1 MDCGCYCSAPAKLIC
16 IYWGRNKQGQERGS
30 NPVNHL
36 HSAVYNGASALLIL
50 ISAGGTNI
58 ESDLFTHMARD
69 YRSFIRYEKKYS
81 VHQCFE
87 KWKQAWLKHVP
98 FQCGIKVQSNWDM
111 LIQFSFPQYGNIL
124 ENSDPSLVF
133 CFMLT
138 YTVATIMLA
147 FALST
152 LFSR

>member
-1 MDCGCYCSAPAKLIC
+1 MFWKMEAGMAYARAFSMWYKSAIKL
-16 IYWGRNKQGQERGS
+16 
-30 NPVNHL
+30 
-36 HSAVYNGASALLIL
+36 
-50 ISAGGTNI
+50 
-58 ESDLFTHMARD
+58 
-69 YRSFIRYEKKYS
+69 RY
-81 VHQCFE
+81 VDT
-87 KWKQAWLKHVP
+87 
-98 FQCGIKVQSNWDM
+98 I
-111 LIQFSFPQYGNIL
+111 SFPQYGNIL